1 MSEGTVQIPTGRRR
15 VIKRPRLTRLLD
27 DANARLVLL
36 VAPAGYGK
44 STLARQWLAEGRRQ
58 HAWYTA
64 TVPSADVSAL
74 ALGLARALEPIV
86 PGPTERM
93 RQRLLAAPASE
104 EEPEL
109 VAEILAD
116 SASAW
121 PDEAWL
127 VVDDYHHIGAAP
139 NADRFF
145 ARFAQVSGIRLL
157 LTSRTHPAWASVR
170 RTTYGEVV
178 VVDTSELALTPNESA
193 LVLGVKRDESLAALL
208 EATQGWP
215 VVTGLAAVTG
225 NSVVPN
231 APSIEA
237 LYDFLAE
244 EVFNTASPEARMLLC
259 RLAFLSLPTLDMAR
273 RIADGATV
281 DQLLNEA
288 VRLGLVERERTELRL
303 HPLLREFL
311 KARFD
316 ECPVKE
322 REEALAVLTSH
333 LQAERAWDDLFEL
346 VKHDPT
352 PARIDTLLAVAMGE
366 LVTQGRLGTLV
377 TWCDFAEHH
386 GMETP
391 SIQLAVAEVNMLQGK
406 SEAALVLAE
415 GAAVSLGDEHPLAAR
430 AWIVAGWCAH
440 FVDRF
445 DESLEMFAH
454 AKSVAQDDDDRLAAL
469 WAQFSSRRMLAE
481 TDAEAAFAELE
492 PIRGAGI
499 DGVLRYATGR
509 AMVAERVGGL
519 EEALSQHLAVLPL
532 LAKARNPRVATSY
545 LHLLGRLLVG
555 RGRYDEAL
563 TQFRTEWDLAD
574 SLGFRFVLPHVLV
587 DLAYAELGCRRF
599 SRAARFLT
607 RAEIE
612 ARACDDMH
620 NLVECEMVRIRM
632 LLALG
637 APVEALQFSLDHPER
652 PVSRSQES
660 ESAAVRAVAAAC
672 AGKLDE
678 CEAFV
683 SRANERRWGTQAVV
697 LCALANL
704 IAELAQGADA
714 SREARAVTEAVTS
727 TGWIDPLIMACRAS
741 PTILP
746 LLASDPSFAPTLYG
760 ALERSRDYDLLRNVQ
775 TGATRPIPSGTR
787 LSDREDEVLGL
798 LCHGLS
804 NKDIGRAL
812 FISDVTVKVHLR
824 HIYRKLGVK
833 TRLEAVARAGPAL
846 DDDAA
851 TR

>member
-1 MSEGTVQIPTGRRR
+1 
-15 VIKRPRLTRLLD
+15 
-27 DANARLVLL
+27 
-36 VAPAGYGK
+36 
-44 STLARQWLAEGRRQ
+44 
-58 HAWYTA
+58 
-64 TVPSADVSAL
+64 
-74 ALGLARALEPIV
+74 
-86 PGPTERM
+86 
-93 RQRLLAAPASE
+93 
-104 EEPEL
+104 
-109 VAEILAD
+109 
-116 SASAW
+116 
-121 PDEAWL
+121 
-127 VVDDYHHIGAAP
+127 VVDDYHHVGVSA

-157 LTSRTHPAWASVR
+157 LTSRTHPAWASAR
-170 RTTYGEVV
+170 HTTYGEVA

-225 NSVVPN
+225 NSVVPA

-237 LYDFLAE
+237 LYDFLAA
-244 EVFNTASPEARMLLC
+244 EVFNAASAETRTLLC
-259 RLAFLSLPTLDMAR
+259 RLAFLTSPTLDTAR
-273 RIADGATV
+273 QLADNPGV
-281 DQLLNEA
+281 DQLLKEGW
-288 VRLGLVERERTELRL
+288 RLGLIERERTELRL

-316 ECPVKE
+316 EYPAEE
-322 REEALAVLTSH
+322 REKTLSVLTSH
-333 LQAERAWDDLFEL
+333 LQAEHAWDDLFEL
-346 VKHDPT
+346 VKHDAT

-377 TWCDFAEHH
+377 AWCDFAEQH

-391 SIQLAVAEVNMLQGK
+391 SIQLAIAEASMLQGK

-430 AWIVAGWCAH
+430 AWIVAGSCAY

-445 DESLEMFAH
+445 EESLVLFAH
-454 AKSVAQDDDDRLAAL
+454 AKRVAQSDDDRLAAL
-469 WAQFSSRRMLAE
+469 WAQFSARRMLAD

-509 AMVAERVGGL
+509 ASLAERLGGL
-519 EEALSQHLAVLPL
+519 EEALAQHLAVLPL
-532 LAKARNPRVATSY
+532 LPKARNPRVATSY

-555 RGRYDEAL
+555 QGRYDEAL

-599 SRAARFLT
+599 SRVARFLT
-607 RAEIE
+607 RAETE
-612 ARACDDMH
+612 ARACGDMH

-637 APVEALQFSLDHPER
+637 ASIEALQYGLDRLER

-660 ESAAVRAVAAAC
+660 ELAAVRAVAAAC
-672 AGKLDE
+672 AGNLDE

-683 SRANERRWGTQAVV
+683 SRANDRRWGTQAVV

-704 IAELAQGADA
+704 IAELGRGGNA
-714 SREARAVTEAVTS
+714 SHEARAAIEAVTS

-746 LLASDPSFAPTLYG
+746 LLASDPSFAPTIFG
-760 ALERSRDYDLLRNVQ
+760 ALERSRDSDLLRHVQ
-775 TGATRPIPSGTR
+775 TGAPRRISSGPR

-824 HIYRKLGVK
+824 HIYRKLGVR
-833 TRLEAVARAGPAL
+833 TRLEAVARAGQAL
-846 DDDAA
+846 EDDSV